1 THAAILTG
9 DSDFLPAVEI
19 AKSEGVHITLF
30 YSDKEGC
37 LPHDELLDMVD
48 ARRIINQEMIDSW
61 KR

>member
-30 YSDKEGC
+30 YSDKEGVF
-37 LPHDELLDMVD
+37 LTM
-48 ARRIINQEMIDSW
+48 NY
-61 KR
+61 